1 LKRLLIGGAALLLQG
16 CVYLPETRTWYDE
29 QCQIYSKHM
38 TLRAHQ
44 VGAIG
49 NCVSRDCVGV
59 LAIFGVVGAA
69 SAVVSGSIVVVGN
82 TVYWLEKNG
91 KCLIGA

>member
-1 LKRLLIGGAALLLQG
+1 MSRLLAVCALVLLQG
-16 CVYLPETRTWYDE
+16 CVYLPETRTWFDE
-29 QCQIYSKHM
+29 QCQVYSKHM
-38 TLRAHQ
+38 TLKAHQ
-44 VGAIG
+44 MGAIG
-49 NCVSRDCVGV
+49 NCMQRDCVGV

-82 TVYWLEKNG
+82 TVYWLEKQG

>member
-1 LKRLLIGGAALLLQG
+1 LRRLLIAGAVVLLQG

-49 NCVSRDCVGV
+49 SCAGRDCVGV

>member
-1 LKRLLIGGAALLLQG
+1 LNRLLVVCAVALLQG
-16 CVYLPETRTWYDE
+16 CVYLPETRTWYDD

-49 NCVSRDCVGV
+49 NCVNRDCVGI
-59 LAIFGVVGAA
+59 LAIFGAVSAVT
-69 SAVVSGSIVVVGN
+69 AVVSGSIVVVGN
-82 TVYWLEKNG
+82 TVYWLEQKG

>member
-1 LKRLLIGGAALLLQG
+1 MNRLLIAGAVLLLQG

-49 NCVSRDCVGV
+49 NCVNRDCVGV
-59 LAIFGVVGAA
+59 LAIFGVVSAA

-82 TVYWLEKNG
+82 TVYWLEQKG

>member
-1 LKRLLIGGAALLLQG
+1 MRRLLKIGAVALLQG

-49 NCVSRDCVGV
+49 NCVQRDCVGV
-59 LAIFGVVGAA
+59 LAIFGAVGAV